1 MINLLPVEEKNRI
14 ALEGKKRLTIILW
27 CFASLLVFF
36 LILILFSAK
45 SYLKDQLDYQKNIF
59 ENSKNQIGQSEIQ
72 DIQKKFESFNSSLL
86 KLDSFYKKRASL
98 SDILIKISN
107 MLPKDSYLTD
117 LSLVYDENNNLK
129 ATLAGFV
136 ATRESLF
143 EFKKNIEK
151 ESWVGD
157 ISFPSSNWVEPKNI
171 NFSLSFKIAR

>member
-1 MINLLPVEEKNRI
+1 MINLLPAEEKNRI

-27 CFASLLVFF
+27 CFASLSVFF
-36 LILILFSAK
+36 LILLLFSVK
-45 SYLKDQLDYQKNIF
+45 SYLKDQLDYQKNVF

-72 DIQKKFESFNSSLL
+72 DIQKKFEAFNQSLL
-86 KLDSFYKKRASL
+86 KIDSFYKERVSF
-98 SDILIKISN
+98 SDILIKISGI
-107 MLPKDSYLTD
+107 LPKDSHLTD
-117 LSLVYDENNNLK
+117 LSLVYDDNSNLN

-157 ISFPSSNWVEPKNI
+157 ISFPPSNWVEPKNI
-171 NFSLSFKIAR
+171 NFSLSFKIVR

>member
-117 LSLVYDENNNLK
+117 LSLVYDEDNNLK